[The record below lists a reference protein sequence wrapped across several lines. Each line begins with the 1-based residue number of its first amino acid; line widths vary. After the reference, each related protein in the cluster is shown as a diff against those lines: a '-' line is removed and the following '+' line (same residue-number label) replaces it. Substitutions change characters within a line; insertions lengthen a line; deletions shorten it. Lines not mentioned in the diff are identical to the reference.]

1 MADPGKQF
9 KSGPLVS
16 QFAGDPDMAEL
27 VGLFLSELPDRIDAL
42 RSAWETRELG
52 QLRRM
57 AHQLKGAG
65 AGYGFAPIG
74 DAAAKLEKGLAA
86 CKGAS
91 ADAPLDSLSR
101 QLSELVD
108 LCTRAC
114 AGGR

>member
-1 MADPGKQF
+1 MADPGKQGR
-9 KSGPLVS
+9 SGPLVS

-27 VGLFLSELPDRIDAL
+27 VGLFLSELPDRVAAL
-42 RSAWETRELG
+42 RGAWETRELG

-74 DAAAKLEKGLAA
+74 EAAGKLEKGLAS
-86 CKGAS
+86 CQSVS
-91 ADAPLDSLSR
+91 AEKALDTVSK